1 MSSTLSID
9 GSILGSPGPSDQPK
23 GTVTSETVVSH
34 HDHESVQFQAIYP
47 PRAHFRDSQS
57 STPVSRSR
65 PASVHTTESSSGNGY
80 EDEFRFRTMVSY
92 LANRVS
98 ANGWMPQTAITDPS
112 QGLGVLLRQ
121 SRGNYVTCPEN
132 IYDELLFAVQRLN
145 VGVVVTMKP
154 DMLSGIIAGLYPG
167 QQELRLKGGSQLQV
181 LDSLASITSSGV
193 KKFQY
198 GAILRQEG
206 ILLVWQDEIQHIL
219 AHAQRMEDKLL
230 TYVWGRNSG
239 MHTPITAPFSGASPF
254 QSATPSV
261 SNTSMFHE
269 KGMIAAQV
277 HEQGDGSE
285 ADSDNEAQERPESVN
300 RPFMLHSAFFVG
312 MGVCLAIV
320 LVYGFSIGELV
331 SECFMDGNWYRLG
344 LIAACPFLMF
354 AGLFFFQ
361 VIFGDL
367 WQIFGPLN
375 GLKTN
380 SRHYSCIK
388 PDLRRA
394 SSLGFNPPHITIQM
408 PVYKEGMEAVII
420 PTVKSL
426 QAAISYY
433 ESRGGT
439 ASIFINDDGMRAGM
453 SEEEAQAR
461 RDFYHDNNIGWVAR
475 PKHGDD
481 GFERKGKF
489 KKASNM
495 NFALNLS
502 QKLEAY
508 LQEAVDVRVA
518 AQPGHADSNPAML
531 EEQELDDLYQV
542 CLNRVLRENPKAMAG
557 GDIRIGEFILIVDS
571 DTRVPVDCLLYGAA
585 EMFLSPEVAIVQ
597 HSTGVMQVA
606 NDYFENGITFFTNM
620 VYTAIRFSIGSGEVA
635 PFVGHNAFIR
645 WAAVQDVGVD
655 EEDGYIAYWS
665 ESHVSE
671 DFDIAL
677 RMQIK
682 GSTVRVASYHG
693 DGFKEGVSLTI
704 YDEIARWQKYAY
716 GCSEMVFHPLHR
728 WPTKGPFTPL
738 IKTFLGS
745 RMMLSSKISVFS
757 YICSYFA
764 IGVGLPMTALNYFL
778 VGWIDDTLDHF
789 YLPSWKV
796 FVSLLVVFNLVGGVA
811 LAVIRYRT
819 GERSLLG
826 SIYENFKWTPMMA
839 IFFSGLSFHVSCAL
853 IAHLLHINM
862 QWGATSKEKENSN
875 FFQEVPK
882 ILKSFKLLY
891 VFVVI
896 FTAAMIYL
904 SHWAPRG
911 WTITDFTA
919 IVPMAVVLGSHALTP
934 IVLNPSLMIFN
945 Y

>member
-1 MSSTLSID
+1 MSPTHSID
-9 GSILGSPGPSDQPK
+9 SSILGASGPSHLPQTLGASSQDQ
-23 GTVTSETVVSH
+23 
-34 HDHESVQFQAIYP
+34 DHAPFRPIHP
-47 PRAHFRDSQS
+47 PRAHFRESLS
-57 STPVSRSR
+57 SRTPPRSR
-65 PASVHTTESSSGNGY
+65 PASLHTNGSSSGNGY
-80 EDEFRFRTMVSY
+80 DDEFRFRTMVNY

-98 ANGWMPQTAITDPS
+98 ANGWMPQPAIKDPS
-112 QGLGVLLRQ
+112 HGLGVLLRQ
-121 SRGNYVTCPEN
+121 SRGNYICCPEN

-145 VGVVVTMKP
+145 VGVAVTMKP
-154 DMLSGIIAGLYPG
+154 EMLAGIIASLQPD
-167 QQELRLKGGSQLQV
+167 QQELRLKGGSQLQI
-181 LDSLASITSSGV
+181 LDSLTAVTSSGV

-198 GAILRQEG
+198 GAILRHEG
-206 ILLVWQDEIQHIL
+206 VLLVWQDEIQHVL

-239 MHTPITAPFSGASPF
+239 MHTPISSPFSAGTSPF
-254 QSATPSV
+254 QSPSDSV
-261 SNTSMFHE
+261 SNFSMFPE
-269 KGMIAAQV
+269 KGPAVVQV
-277 HEQGDGSE
+277 QDQQGEEEEEKESR
-285 ADSDNEAQERPESVN
+285 ERPESVN
-300 RPFMLHSAFFVG
+300 RPFMLHSAVFVG
-312 MGVCLAIV
+312 LGVCLAIV

-331 SECFMDGNWYRLG
+331 SQSMMDGQYIRLA
-344 LIAACPFLMF
+344 LVAACPFLMF

-361 VIFGDL
+361 VIFGDI
-367 WQIFGPLN
+367 WQMIGPLN

-388 PDLRRA
+388 PSLKQA
-394 SSLGFNPPHITIQM
+394 YSLGFNPPHITIQM
-408 PVYKEGMEAVII
+408 PVYKEGMESVIV

-426 QAAISYY
+426 QAAISFY

-439 ASIFINDDGMRAGM
+439 ASILINDDGMRAGM
-453 SEEEAQAR
+453 PDEEAQAR

-481 GFERKGKF
+481 GFERRGRF

-495 NFALNLS
+495 NFALSLS
-502 QKLEAY
+502 QKVEGHLLDEVTARCA
-508 LQEAVDVRVA
+508 Q
-518 AQPGHADSNPAML
+518 QPGHRDSDPTML
-531 EEQELDDLYQV
+531 EEQELDNLYHE
-542 CLNRVLRENPKAMAG
+542 CLGRALRENPKAMAG

-606 NDYFENGITFFTNM
+606 WDYFENGITFFTNM

-635 PFVGHNAFIR
+635 PFVGHNAFLR
-645 WAAVQDVGVD
+645 WAAVQDVGVV
-655 EEDGYIAYWS
+655 EEDGEVNYWS

-682 GSTVRVASYHG
+682 GSIVRIASYHG

-716 GCSEMVFHPLHR
+716 GCSEMVFNPLYK
-728 WPTKGPFTPL
+728 WPTKGPFTKL
-738 IKTFLGS
+738 IGTFLGS
-745 RMMLSSKISVFS
+745 RMQLSSKISVFA

-764 IGVGLPMTALNYFL
+764 IGVGMPMTVVNYFL
-778 VGWIDDTLDHF
+778 VGWFDDSLDHF

-796 FVSLLVVFNLVGGVA
+796 FVSLLVVFNLGGGFS

-826 SIYENFKWTPMMA
+826 SIVENFKWTPMLA

-853 IAHLLHINM
+853 LAHLLHINM

-882 ILKSFKLLY
+882 ILKSFKYMY
-891 VFVVI
+891 VLVI
-896 FTAAMIYL
+896 LFTGAMIYL
-904 SHWAPRG
+904 ALFAPRG
-911 WTITDFTA
+911 WEIDDFTA

-934 IVLNPSLMIFN
+934 IVLNPSLMIFD

>member
-1 MSSTLSID
+1 MSPTHSID
-9 GSILGSPGPSDQPK
+9 SSILGAVGPSALPQTPGASQDP
-23 GTVTSETVVSH
+23 
-34 HDHESVQFQAIYP
+34 DHIAFHPIHP
-47 PRAHFRDSQS
+47 PRAHFQRESLS
-57 STPVSRSR
+57 SRTPPRSR
-65 PASVHTTESSSGNGY
+65 PASLHTTGSSSGNGY
-80 EDEFRFRTMVSY
+80 DDEFRYRTMVSY

-98 ANGWMPQTAITDPS
+98 ANGWMPQPAIKDPS
-112 QGLGVLLRQ
+112 HGLGVLLRQ
-121 SRGNYVTCPEN
+121 SRGNYVCCPEN

-145 VGVVVTMKP
+145 VGVAVTMKP
-154 DMLSGIIAGLYPG
+154 EMLAGIIANLYPG
-167 QQELRLKGGSQLQV
+167 QQELRLKGGSQLQI
-181 LDSLASITSSGV
+181 LDSLAAVTSSGV

-198 GAILRQEG
+198 GAILRHEG
-206 ILLVWQDEIQHIL
+206 VLLVWQDEIQHIL

-239 MHTPITAPFSGASPF
+239 MHTPIASPFAGASPF
-254 QSATPSV
+254 QSPSDSV
-261 SNTSMFHE
+261 SNFSMFPE
-269 KGMIAAQV
+269 KGGVGVQV
-277 HEQGDGSE
+277 QDQGDVGDE
-285 ADSDNEAQERPESVN
+285 DEEKDSQERPESVN

-331 SECFMDGNWYRLG
+331 SECMMDGQWIRLA

-361 VIFGDL
+361 VIFGDI
-367 WQIFGPLN
+367 WQMVGPLN

-388 PDLRRA
+388 PSMKTA
-394 SSLGFNPPHITIQM
+394 YSLGFSPPHITIQM
-408 PVYKEGMEAVII
+408 PVYKEGMESVII

-426 QAAISYY
+426 QAAISFY

-453 SEEEAQAR
+453 SDDEAQAR

-475 PKHGDD
+475 PKHGED

-502 QKLEAY
+502 QQVEGY
-508 LQEAVDVRVA
+508 LQEAVDARCA
-518 AQPGHADSNPAML
+518 RQPGHRDSDPAML
-531 EEQELDDLYQV
+531 EEQELDDLYHES
-542 CLNRVLRENPKAMAG
+542 LGRALRENPRAMAE

-606 NDYFENGITFFTNM
+606 WDYFENGITFFTNM

-635 PFVGHNAFIR
+635 PFVGHNAFLR
-645 WAAVQDVGVD
+645 WAAVQDVGVV
-655 EEDGYIAYWS
+655 EENGDLAYWS

-682 GSTVRVASYHG
+682 GSTVRIASYHG

-716 GCSEMVFHPLHR
+716 GCSEMVFNPLYK
-728 WPTKGPFTPL
+728 WPTKGPFTKL
-738 IKTFLGS
+738 IRTFLGS
-745 RMMLSSKISVFS
+745 RMMLSSKISVFA

-764 IGVGLPMTALNYFL
+764 IGVGLPMTVLNYFL
-778 VGWIDDTLDHF
+778 VGWFDDSLDHF

-796 FVSLLVVFNLVGGVA
+796 FVSLLVVFNLAGGLS

-819 GERSLLG
+819 GERSLLA
-826 SIYENFKWTPMMA
+826 SIFENFKWTPMMA
-839 IFFSGLSFHVSCAL
+839 IFFGGLSFHVSCAL
-853 IAHLLHINM
+853 LAHLLHINM

-882 ILKSFKLLY
+882 ILKSFKYLY
-891 VFVVI
+891 VFVI
-896 FTAAMIYL
+896 LFTGGMIYL
-904 SHWAPRG
+904 SLFAPRG
-911 WTITDFTA
+911 WEIVDFTA